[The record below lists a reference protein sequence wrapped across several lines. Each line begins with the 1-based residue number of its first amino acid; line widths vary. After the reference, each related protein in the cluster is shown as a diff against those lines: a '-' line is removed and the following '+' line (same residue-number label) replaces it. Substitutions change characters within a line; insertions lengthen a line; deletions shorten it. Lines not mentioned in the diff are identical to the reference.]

1 MKLLRFV
8 GASIQRKIFL
18 GFMLVVALVL
28 VMVVGGYRELQKVRT
43 FSEDI
48 LPYGQRIG
56 RLQSLGV
63 ALSQLDANVE
73 RLIVVGDLE
82 AQDKVR
88 RDLQDID
95 TLVAATMLDTAAA
108 SRETMTQLRKHADG
122 LRARLRA
129 ISDPQGGAGSR
140 NEKILAIYADL
151 RSARQLLRDASLE
164 AQARLEDGV
173 RDQKAIIAKMTLQFL
188 ALATIVLL
196 SAVAASLFLARSIAA
211 PLTLLAKTAEKI
223 AAGELTSRAHVGSYD
238 EVGVLADKFNLM
250 TAKLQDTLEG
260 LRRSEQDYRGIY
272 ANAVEGIWRVDLEGR
287 VLSANPAMARILGFD
302 SPEEL
307 LASATNI
314 GEQIYVDKRDRA
326 RVLPELFERGPF
338 AGRDV
343 LFYRKD
349 GQQIWLS
356 SSARAVRDD
365 AGRPLYIEAFVTD
378 ISQRKQAEEQL
389 RRHGDKL
396 EEQVR
401 ERTVELTAA
410 KERAEVASQAK
421 SAFLASMSHEFRTP
435 LNAVLGY
442 AEVLRRAPGLSEE
455 QEAGLTTIQRS
466 GEHLLML
473 INDILDLAKVETGK
487 FALEAHA
494 LQFRDFLRV
503 VADIVRIK
511 AQEKGLSFS
520 VHAAPDLPSA
530 VLADETR
537 LRQVLLNLLG
547 NAVKFT
553 DHGEVELAVRQTA
566 GDGTSVRLLFE
577 VRDTGIGLEAGH
589 LDRIFDPFE
598 QVLDS
603 SRHLGG
609 TGLGLTIS
617 RQLVR
622 LMGSDIHVDSR
633 PGEGSRF
640 WFELSLTPLA
650 TAVVES
656 SSQPEVAGYEGR
668 RRRLLVADDVADNR
682 AMLADMLHPLGF
694 DIGHAA
700 DGRQALQQV
709 QETDVDLVLMDVM
722 MPVMDGLEAIR
733 RIREFMGARRLP
745 IIAISANASSVEG
758 ERCVAAGADGFI
770 AKPIDRN
777 RLLEQIAEHLQ
788 LCWTTQGP
796 DARSK
801 PSGEPAEPFVEP
813 PLAELQ
819 ALHHL
824 AKTGNMRRIREAASQ
839 LAALDPRYG
848 RFAGRLQELAAAFQ
862 TKAVLNL
869 VKEHLERAGATGE
882 TSSNA
887 RSP

>member
-8 GASIQRKIFL
+8 GASIQRKIFF

-28 VMVVGGYRELQKVRT
+28 VMIVGGYHELQKVRT

-63 ALSQLDANVE
+63 ALSSLDANVE

-82 AQDKVR
+82 VQDKVR

-95 TLVAATMLDTAAA
+95 ILLAATAGDTTAAT
-108 SRETMTQLRKHADG
+108 RETMTRLRKLADS
-122 LRARLRA
+122 LRTRLRA
-129 ISDPQGGAGSR
+129 ISDSQDGAGSR

-151 RSARQLLRDASLE
+151 RGARQLLRDASLE

-173 RDQKAIIAKMTLQFL
+173 SDQKAIIAKMTLQFL
-188 ALATIVLL
+188 AVAAMVLL
-196 SAVAASLFLARSIAA
+196 SAVAASLFLAHSIAA
-211 PLTLLAKTAEKI
+211 PLTLLAKTSEKI
-223 AAGELTSRAHVGSYD
+223 AAGELTSRARVGSYD

-250 TAKLQDTLEG
+250 TSKLQDTLEG
-260 LRRSEQDYRGIY
+260 LRRSERDYRGIY
-272 ANAVEGIWRVDLEGR
+272 ENAVEGIWRVDLEGR
-287 VLSANPAMARILGFD
+287 VLSANPAMARILGFG

-314 GEQIYVDKRDRA
+314 GEQIYVNKGDRDRI
-326 RVLPELFERGPF
+326 LPELFERGPV

-365 AGRPLYIEAFVTD
+365 AGRPIYVEAFVTD
-378 ISQRKQAEEQL
+378 ISQRKHAEEQL
-389 RRHGDKL
+389 RRHGDNL

-442 AEVLRRAPGLSEE
+442 AEILRRAPGLSAE

-487 FALEAHA
+487 LALDAHA
-494 LQFRDFLRV
+494 LHFRDFLQV
-503 VADIVRIK
+503 VADIVRVR
-511 AQEKGLSFS
+511 AEQKGLSFS
-520 VHAAPDLPSA
+520 VLAGADLPSA

-537 LRQVLLNLLG
+537 LRQILLNLLG

-553 DHGEVELAVRQTA
+553 DHGEVGLAVRQIA
-566 GDGTSVRLLFE
+566 DDGKTVRLGFE
-577 VRDTGIGLEAGH
+577 VRDTGIGLDEDH

-603 SRHLGG
+603 SRRFGG

-622 LMGSDIHVDSR
+622 LMGSEIHVESR

-640 WFELSLTPLA
+640 WFELSLPRLA
-650 TAVVES
+650 TGVVEPS
-656 SSQPEVAGYEGR
+656 PQPDVTGYEGR
-668 RRRLLVADDVADNR
+668 RHRVLVADDVTDNR
-682 AMLADMLHPLGF
+682 AMLAAMLQPLGF

-700 DGRQALQQV
+700 DGQQALQQV
-709 QETDVDLVLMDVM
+709 QETNVDLVLMDVV

-733 RIREFMGARRLP
+733 RIREFMGERPLP
-745 IIAISANASSVEG
+745 IIAISANASSVDG
-758 ERCVAAGADGFI
+758 DRCMAAGANAFI
-770 AKPIDRN
+770 VKPIDRS
-777 RLLEQIAEHLQ
+777 RLLEQVAEHLQ
-788 LCWTTQGP
+788 LRWTVQRP
-796 DARSK
+796 DSRVK
-801 PSGEPAEPFVEP
+801 PQSERVEPLVAP
-813 PLAELQ
+813 PLAELE

-824 AKTGNMRRIREAASQ
+824 AKSGNMRRIREEASQ

-848 RFAGRLQELAAAFQ
+848 RFADRLQGLAAAFQ
-862 TKAVLNL
+862 TKAVLSL
-869 VKEHLERAGATGE
+869 VKEHLDRACVEGE
-882 TSSNA
+882 TSS
-887 RSP
+887 SPQSP